1 MNVIAPGRGAAL
13 MRLSQHRRRPPLK
26 VLLIARELTG
36 DLGRHFVDLAAGLAD
51 RGLEVHCLRSSA
63 PVTAERD
70 AAERL
75 ASLPRVALHELPI
88 QPAIGLND
96 LGAYRELRALVARC
110 GPFDIAHGHGA
121 KAGVL
126 VRLPAEG
133 LGARVYTPHGLAT
146 MDRSL
151 PQPKRRVYGL
161 LEGALSRLSTDAV
174 ILVAEEERCEALRLG
189 LAPELCHVVPHGLAM
204 PDFFTRARAR
214 RALGLSPKA
223 DVALFAGDFVQAK
236 GPERFLR
243 LIGQL
248 AEQRPQL
255 QAAMIGRGDTSPLLH
270 QAAEL
275 GIADRLKVFETDA
288 PAGYMKAADLLVL
301 PSRHEGLSYSM
312 IEGIAAGLPIL
323 SFDVA
328 GTSMAIIQGE
338 SGYVVPQGNEFQLAM
353 SAAAMIDS
361 PPLRA
366 SMAAAARA
374 RFSLFDLDAMI
385 DRTIGVYERV
395 RAPACPQDI
404 GLAA

>member
-1 MNVIAPGRGAAL
+1 MNAIAPGRGATL
-13 MRLSQHRRRPPLK
+13 TRLSQHRRRPPLK
-26 VLLIARELTG
+26 VLLIAREPTG
-36 DLGRHFVDLAAGLAD
+36 DLGRHFVDLATGLAD
-51 RGLEVHCLRSSA
+51 RGLEVHCLRSSTPIA
-63 PVTAERD
+63 AEGD
-70 AAERL
+70 AADRL
-75 ASLPRVALHELPI
+75 AALPGVVLHELPI
-88 QPAIGLND
+88 QPAIGLTD
-96 LGAYRELRALVARC
+96 LGAYRELRALVARH

-133 LGARVYTPHGLAT
+133 LGARVYTPHGLLT

-204 PDFFTRARAR
+204 PDFIERWRARAE
-214 RALGLSPKA
+214 LGLSPDA
-223 DVALFAGDFVQAK
+223 DVALFAGRFVEAK

-248 AEQRPQL
+248 AQDRPRL
-255 QAAMIGRGDTSPLLH
+255 QAAMIGTGDTAELRR
-270 QAAEL
+270 QAGEL
-275 GIADRLKVFETDA
+275 GIAERLKILQSDA
-288 PAGYMKAADLLVL
+288 AAGYMKAADLLVL
-301 PSRHEGLSYSM
+301 PSRHEGLSYTM

-328 GTSMAIIQGE
+328 GTSMAIVQGE

-353 SAAAMIDS
+353 SAGAMIDS

-374 RFSLFDLDAMI
+374 RFALFDFDAMI

-395 RAPACPQDI
+395 RAPVSFATC